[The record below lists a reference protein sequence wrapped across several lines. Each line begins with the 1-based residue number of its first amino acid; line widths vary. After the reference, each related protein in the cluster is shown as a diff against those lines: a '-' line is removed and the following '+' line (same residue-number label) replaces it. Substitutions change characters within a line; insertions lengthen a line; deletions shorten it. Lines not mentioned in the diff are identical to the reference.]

1 MHWHRKEVNWSGLG
15 SVSFERMW
23 CMKFCTSF
31 LLECSVDAHQQ
42 EISNSMNHVTTC
54 CDWVRPSG
62 LALIM
67 NNLNSSGSRP
77 SFLFLFKLRIYS
89 LYLKSMTVEK
99 KKPLREKTLPTCR
112 KAKSWSA
119 NGVTRPRIAAH
130 WLGDFV
136 ASWLG
141 ISRRSVI
148 LFAKKNN
155 LAIYNTYV
163 PMLQSCWLSLKA
175 TYINLHTSNLISSHE
190 KSRVIN
196 MCISLT

>member
-1 MHWHRKEVNWSGLG
+1 MIEWDQVAWRSLSRPEVDRASFFFLSYGFILCKKHNSRKE
-15 SVSFERMW
+15 E
-23 CMKFCTSF
+23 
-31 LLECSVDAHQQ
+31 A
-42 EISNSMNHVTTC
+42 VT
-54 CDWVRPSG
+54 W
-62 LALIM
+62 
-67 NNLNSSGSRP
+67 
-77 SFLFLFKLRIYS
+77 K
-89 LYLKSMTVEK
+89 
-99 KKPLREKTLPTCR
+99 KTLPTCR

-130 WLGDFV
+130 WHWLGDFV

-141 ISRRSVI
+141 FSRRSVI

-163 PMLQSCWLSLKA
+163 PMLQSCRLSLKV
-175 TYINLHTSNLISSHE
+175 TYINSYTSKPISSHE